1 MICLSFILQQI
12 IKKIMFGLLYDCI
25 LYVLCCR
32 IVSWD
37 VEIADNRLILCLR
50 EEITFARSYLE
61 IVQHLF
67 LIKRLFICTC
77 NLVCL
82 CIFLFAFARS
92 VFEFSGLYLHLSYIY
107 LHFSDLYLHL
117 SDLYLHLS
125 DLYLHL
131 SDLYLHLSDFYLHL
145 SDLISNLL
153 NMCLVVWGRAG
164 EHCQ

>member
-12 IKKIMFGLLYDCI
+12 IKKIMFGLLYNCI

-92 VFEFSGLYLHLSYIY
+92 VFEFLFY
-107 LHFSDLYLHL
+107 
-117 SDLYLHLS
+117 
-125 DLYLHL
+125 
-131 SDLYLHLSDFYLHL
+131 LYLHLSDFYFPFPIFICICQIFICICRIL
-145 SDLISNLL
+145 SVTCLICVWWSGAGLGNTASNGSVG
-153 NMCLVVWGRAG
+153 CQRGR
-164 EHCQ
+164 

>member
-1 MICLSFILQQI
+1 
-12 IKKIMFGLLYDCI
+12 MFGLLYNCI

-82 CIFLFAFARS
+82 CIFFFAFARS
-92 VFEFSGLYLHLSYIY
+92 VFEFLFY
-107 LHFSDLYLHL
+107 LYLHL
-117 SDLYLHLS
+117 SDFYFHFS
-125 DLYLHL
+125 N
-131 SDLYLHLSDFYLHL
+131 LYLHLSDFYLHL

>member
-1 MICLSFILQQI
+1 MICLSFILQQM
-12 IKKIMFGLLYDCI
+12 IKKIMFGLLYNCI

-61 IVQHLF
+61 IAQHLF

-92 VFEFSGLYLHLSYIY
+92 VFEFLFY
-107 LHFSDLYLHL
+107 LYLHL
-117 SDLYLHLS
+117 SDFYFHFS
-125 DLYLHL
+125 N
-131 SDLYLHLSDFYLHL
+131 LYLHLSDFYLHL

>member
-1 MICLSFILQQI
+1 MICLSFILQQM
-12 IKKIMFGLLYDCI
+12 IKKIMFGLLYNCI

-77 NLVCL
+77 NFVCL
-82 CIFLFAFARS
+82 CIFLFAFVRS
-92 VFEFSGLYLHLSYIY
+92 VFL
-107 LHFSDLYLHL
+107 FSDLYLHF
-117 SDLYLHLS
+117 SDPYLHLS